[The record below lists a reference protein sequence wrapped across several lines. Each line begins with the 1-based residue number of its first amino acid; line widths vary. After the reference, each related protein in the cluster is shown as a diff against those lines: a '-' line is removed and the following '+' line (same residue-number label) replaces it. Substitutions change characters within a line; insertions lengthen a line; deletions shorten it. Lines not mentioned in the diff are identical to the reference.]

1 MKIGITDNFSFSGN
15 MPVFII
21 LFINRVNDLMMGGSV
36 MFNSL
41 EDIPS
46 QSQLF
51 SAGWLAI
58 VVFIVSLFTL

>member
-21 LFINRVNDLMMGGSV
+21 LFINRVNDLMNGGSV
-36 MFNSL
+36 IFNSF
-41 EDIPS
+41 EGIPL

-51 SAGWLAI
+51 SAGWLSI
-58 VVFIVSLFTL
+58 VFFIVSLFTL